1 MIHSLS
7 SLTDTNTKQV
17 GRMIITKAIGY
28 MSDEMENDYE
38 HITENYKSK
47 EGTLEWWY
55 PNTVNCIYNF
65 KKNHLY
71 FCNAKSLMFRIIE

>member
-47 EGTLEWWY
+47 EGTH
-55 PNTVNCIYNF
+55 PHIS
-65 KKNHLY
+65 KKYVYYIPYLY
-71 FCNAKSLMFRIIE
+71 FCCKIMKTYYLRRIIE

>member
-47 EGTLEWWY
+47 EGTH
-55 PNTVNCIYNF
+55 PHISKKICILLLYTLSLF
-65 KKNHLY
+65 LLKNY
-71 FCNAKSLMFRIIE
+71 